1 MAMFISKFHKL
12 IESKIFWYGIIGIMI
27 VTMTLSLVPNV
38 HDWNGFVR
46 GFVAGKAGYVNGREV
61 SESEYRQANLLSRR
75 STLFDRENANA
86 AWEWIAVQDKAAEL
100 GLEANAQDLAKMVY
114 ENVTRQTGGKWDDSN
129 YAQFI
134 AMIAERNDIPPNQLK
149 LAEELL
155 RQDMSLQRALGTYA
169 SGLLVTPGEMR
180 RVFSDFFDS
189 FDLEVATLAKPAAA
203 TNEVAI
209 SEEQLVAHYEQ
220 NKDDYRTPPQRRA
233 LFSRINIMQLANTN
247 QITETVARE
256 YYDRNLSQYLIRS
269 TNAVDVLSATNSYV
283 AYSDARTGILFKL
296 AYEEAAEAVK
306 SDAAK
311 LYERLLPGRGKTV
324 ENFEEVMSS
333 FGYQI
338 ETSEWVSANGFV
350 PGVEK
355 GREFARALFDLDA
368 GSVGEVIEPLVAS
381 NSVYLA
387 KFLDFRPERVPE
399 LAEIKDRVTS
409 EVRRKLESESALA
422 EARKMRD
429 TLQAAI
435 ASGASF
441 TNAAKQAGLEVRAVQ
456 NVQLSAQTA
465 DLPNDLKKEM
475 LRAVPGEILAPV
487 AEPNGTHL
495 IARVMARKPADGAQ
509 FKEFEGRIRDSLRQQ
524 RAMAAATAYKKSIA
538 SSAKIEPAKGY
549 ETAAKED

>member
-38 HDWNGFVR
+38 HDWSGFVR
-46 GFVAGKAGYVNGREV
+46 GFVVGKAGHVNGREI
-61 SESEYRQANLLSRR
+61 SESEYREANLLARR
-75 STLFDRENANA
+75 STLFDRENPNA
-86 AWEWIAVQDKAAEL
+86 AWEWIAVQEKAAEL
-100 GLEANAQDLAKMVY
+100 GLDATQEDLARMVY

-129 YAQFI
+129 YAQFVG
-134 AMIAERNDIPPNQLK
+134 MIAERNDIRPNQLK

-155 RQDMSLQRALGTYA
+155 RQDMSLQRTLGTYA
-169 SGLLVTPGEMR
+169 SGLLVTPAEMR
-180 RVFSDFFDS
+180 RVFSDFFDR
-189 FDLEVATLAKPAAA
+189 FDLEIATLTRPAA
-203 TNEVAI
+203 TNEVAV
-209 SEEQLVAHYEQ
+209 SDEQLLAHYEQ
-220 NKDDYRTPPQRRA
+220 NKESYRTPPQRRA
-233 LFSRINIMQLANTN
+233 LFTRINIMGLANTN
-247 QITETVARE
+247 TVTETAARE

-283 AYSDARTGILFKL
+283 AYADARTGILFKL
-296 AYEEAAEAVK
+296 AYDEAAEAVK

-333 FGYQI
+333 FGYSM
-338 ETSEWVSANGFV
+338 ETSDWVSASGFV

-355 GREFARALFDLDA
+355 GREFTRALFDLDA
-368 GSVGEVIEPLVAS
+368 GAVGEVIEPLVAS

-387 KFLDFRPERVPE
+387 KLLDVRPERVPE
-399 LAEIKDRVTS
+399 LAEIKDRVS
-409 EVRRKLESESALA
+409 AEVRRKLEAESALA
-422 EARKMRD
+422 EARKVRD

-435 ASGASF
+435 AGGASF

-456 NVQLSAQTA
+456 NVQLSSPAEE
-465 DLPNDLKKEM
+465 LPDELKKEM

-487 AEPNGTHL
+487 PGMNGTHL
-495 IARVMARKPADGAQ
+495 IARVMARTPADDAQ

-524 RAMAAATAYKKSIA
+524 RAMAAANAFKKQIA
-538 SSAKIEPAKGY
+538 ETAKIEPAKGY
-549 ETAAKED
+549 ESEAKED